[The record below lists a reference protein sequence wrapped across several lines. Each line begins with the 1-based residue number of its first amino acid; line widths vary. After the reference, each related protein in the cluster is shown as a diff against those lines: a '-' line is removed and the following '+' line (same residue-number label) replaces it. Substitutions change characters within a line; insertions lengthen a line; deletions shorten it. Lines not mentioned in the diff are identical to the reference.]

1 MITTLDKLKAK
12 KAQLEARIQAEKT
25 KDKVRER
32 KLETRRKIVI
42 GGTILSMIKSGEMEE
57 ERLLTMLDK
66 HCKNVNDRSLFN
78 LNDIEDK
85 Y

>member
-1 MITTLDKLKAK
+1 MTTTLEKLKAK
-12 KAQLEARIQAEKT
+12 KFQLEARIQAET
-25 KDKVRER
+25 AKDKIRER

-66 HCKNVNDRSLFN
+66 HSKSIKDRTLFD
-78 LNDIEDK
+78 LDK
-85 Y
+85 

>member
-1 MITTLDKLKAK
+1 MTTTLEKLKAK
-12 KAQLEARIQAEKT
+12 KSQLEARIQAET
-25 KDKVRER
+25 AKDKVRER

-66 HCKNVNDRSLFN
+66 HCKNLNDRSLFK
-78 LNDIEDK
+78 LSDIEDK

>member
-12 KAQLEARIQAEKT
+12 KAQLEARIQAETT

-42 GGTILSMIKSGEMEE
+42 GGTILSMIKSGEMGE

-66 HCKNVNDRSLFN
+66 HCKNVNDRSLFK
-78 LNDIEDK
+78 LSDIEDK